1 MGMALDEPTAKE
13 QPFQVNGIGIL
24 VADDERPFIEGA
36 TVDYVKDDY
45 REGFTI
51 VAAGAAC

>member
-45 REGFTI
+45 RDGFTI